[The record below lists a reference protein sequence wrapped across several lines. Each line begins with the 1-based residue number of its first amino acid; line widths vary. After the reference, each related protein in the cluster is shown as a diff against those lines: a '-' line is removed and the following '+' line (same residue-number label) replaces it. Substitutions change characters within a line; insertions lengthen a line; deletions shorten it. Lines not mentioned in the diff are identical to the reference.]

1 VANHA
6 ARTILDHVCRTVGN
20 AEFGKLG
27 DDELLRVARAGRDP
41 DGEAAFAVLVE
52 RHGPL
57 VYHTCYVALRHT
69 HDAEDAFQ
77 ATFLVLA
84 RKANSLSARRNLGPW
99 LYEVARR
106 VAAHAKA
113 AALRRERHER
123 LAAGSESREDPP
135 DKSEPT
141 RLLHAAL
148 DRLPARF
155 RLPIVL
161 CDLEELS
168 YQDAAERLGW
178 TLPTIRNRLSRG
190 RRRLQTALRRLGL
203 DSNAALVA
211 YGTMPS
217 VSRLLISSTAQTARQ
232 MALGAAGA
240 SAPAAVI
247 ALTNQGIQTMLLIKL
262 KTIGLAVVTSA
273 LLIAGAYEISGQPVP
288 KGKPGDAAG
297 PVAKAPDSAT
307 GAMVANAGPGAIV
320 SRLTGPASIDKP
332 IEGESLKDVLD
343 FLSERYVVT
352 FIFDNQAFE
361 RIGKANVA
369 DTQIRLQKMPGVTLD
384 TILRHVLGQVGG
396 TVLVRSNHLEVTTT
410 DQASVES
417 RNGVSGELSGTL
429 PPLVNL
435 VCEQGRL
442 EQVLSDIAR
451 QSGRNIVLDPRVKDR
466 ERIMITVTLLN
477 TPTDTAVR
485 VIAEMANL
493 KSVAMDNVLF
503 VTTVEYASALIAD
516 DMERAEQRKAANAS
530 PAPPS
535 PKPK

>member
-1 VANHA
+1 VANHP
-6 ARTILDHVCRTVGN
+6 ARTILEHVCRTVGD

-69 HDAEDAFQ
+69 QDAEDAFQ

-84 RKANSLSARRNLGPW
+84 RKAHSLPARRNLGPW

-113 AALRRERHER
+113 AAIRREHHER
-123 LAAGSESREDPP
+123 QAAGSESREDPA

-161 CDLEELS
+161 CDLGELS
-168 YQDAAERLGW
+168 YQEAAERLGW
-178 TLPTIRNRLSRG
+178 TLPTVRNRLSRG
-190 RRRLQTALRRLGL
+190 RRRLQMALRWLGL

-211 YGTMPS
+211 YGTMPN
-217 VSRLLISSTAQTARQ
+217 VPRLLISSTARTARQ

-262 KTIGLAVVTSA
+262 KTAGLACLTTAV
-273 LLIAGAYEISGQPVP
+273 LIAGAYGVSGQAKPNASDSPKTNAKVP
-288 KGKPGDAAG
+288 EIPHAAMI
-297 PVAKAPDSAT
+297 AT
-307 GAMVANAGPGAIV
+307 TGPGAIV
-320 SRLTGPASIDKP
+320 SRLTGAASIEQP
-332 IEGESLKDVLD
+332 IEGQSLKDVLD
-343 FLSERYVVT
+343 FLSERYQVT
-352 FIFDNQAFE
+352 FIIDNQAFD
-361 RIGKANVA
+361 RAGKQNVA

-396 TVLVRSNHLEVTTT
+396 AILVRSNHLEVTTT
-410 DQASVES
+410 DQAAAES
-417 RNGVSGELSGTL
+417 RNGVLGEFTGPSL

-435 VCEQGRL
+435 VCEQVRL

-451 QSGRNIVLDPRVKDR
+451 QSGRNVVLDPRVKDR
-466 ERIMITVTLLN
+466 ERIVITATLLN
-477 TPTDTAVR
+477 TPVETAMR
-485 VIAEMANL
+485 VVAELANL

-503 VTTVEYASALIAD
+503 VTTVEQATNLIAED
-516 DMERAEQRKAANAS
+516 ADRAERRKAANAN
-530 PAPPS
+530 PAPTS
-535 PKPK
+535 PKPQ